1 MEKLTILT
9 LCASISPKAIFR
21 FCRNIQNG
29 MNLGWG
35 ASKQKGPSCAGIRD
49 CGGKKKKKKGSG
61 EMAGLGKTES
71 FYSKQ

>member
-29 MNLGWG
+29 MSLGWE
-35 ASKQKGPSCAGIRD
+35 ASKQKGPGCAGIRD
-49 CGGKKKKKKGSG
+49 CGG
-61 EMAGLGKTES
+61 
-71 FYSKQ
+71 